1 MNDTQKKGRV
11 TIPTD
16 LDVVPETL
24 EILKKWGA
32 DAIRDCDGTDF
43 PQQLRD
49 ADAKIYST
57 YYTTRKDNAWAKANP
72 DEIQQCY
79 IMTGF
84 YTAHGDTV
92 TIPLMKGISPELME
106 VNTRDDITRWWE
118 VMDRTTGQPVPP
130 SQWSYADGSV
140 TVQAVPFHEY
150 TVSFLAYLIW
160 DPVHMYNATTNG
172 WTNFE
177 HQITFDVRQPKTH
190 KYSME
195 RLRKFIQEHPY
206 VNVIRYTTFFH
217 QFTLIFDELKREKY
231 VDWYGYSASVSP
243 YILEQ
248 FEREVGY
255 KFRPEYIIDQGY
267 YNNQYRVPSKEYKD
281 FQAFQRREVAKLAK
295 EMVEITHE
303 CGCEAMMFL
312 GDHWIGTEP
321 FMPEFKSIGLDA
333 VVGSVGNGSTLRLIS
348 DIEGVKYTE
357 GRFLPYFFPD
367 TFHEGG
373 DPVREAKENWV
384 TARRA
389 ILRKPIDRIGYGGY
403 LKLALQFPEF
413 IDYVQSVCDEFREL
427 YDNIKG
433 TTPYCFKRV
442 AVLNCWGKMRA
453 WSCHMVHH
461 ALYYK
466 KNYSYAGVIEALSG
480 APFDVQFISFEDIKA
495 DPHLLEKIDVLINV
509 GDADTAHT
517 GGRWWEDP
525 EIAAAVK
532 KFVWNGG
539 GLIGV
544 GEPSGHQYQ
553 GRFLQ
558 LAGVLGVEKET
569 GCTLNYDKYNW
580 DEHRDHFILADCP
593 NQDMDFGEGQKSI
606 YALEDAQVLIQ
617 RDKEVQLAAHDF
629 GQGRAVYISGL
640 PYSFVNSRALY
651 RAILWSSHSEDQL
664 HTWFSSNYNVEV
676 HAYVANHKYCVV
688 NNTYQPQDTT
698 VYTTDG
704 HSFDLHLEANEIK
717 WYEIG

>member
-1 MNDTQKKGRV
+1 MDELRKTGRV

-43 PQQLRD
+43 PQQLKD

-72 DEIQQCY
+72 DEVQQCY

-84 YTAHGDTV
+84 YTAPGDTV
-92 TIPLMKGISPELME
+92 TIPLMKGISPELMQ
-106 VNTRDDITRWWE
+106 VNTNDDITRWWE

-130 SQWSYADGSV
+130 AQWSYADGSV

-195 RLRKFIQEHPY
+195 RLRKFIAEHPY

-217 QFTLIFDELKREKY
+217 QFTLIFDELKREKF

-243 YILEQ
+243 YILNQ
-248 FEREVGY
+248 FEQEVGY

-267 YNNQYRVPSKEYKD
+267 YNNQYRVPSKEFRD

-295 EMVEITHE
+295 EMVDITHE

-367 TFHEGG
+367 TFHAGG

-403 LKLALQFPEF
+403 LKLALDFPEF
-413 IDYVQSVCDEFREL
+413 VDYVESVCNEFREL
-427 YDNIKG
+427 YENIKG
-433 TTPYCFKRV
+433 TTPYCVKRV

-453 WSCHMVHH
+453 WGCHMVHH

-466 KNYSYAGVIEALSG
+466 QNYSYAGVIEMLSG
-480 APFDVQFISFEDIKA
+480 APFEVKFISFEDIKN
-495 DPHLLEKIDVLINV
+495 DPALLDELDVLINV

-517 GGRWWEDP
+517 GGIWWEDAD
-525 EIAAAVK
+525 ITSAIR

-539 GLIGV
+539 GFIGV
-544 GEPSGHQYQ
+544 GEPSGHPYQ
-553 GRFLQ
+553 GHIFQ
-558 LAGVLGVEKET
+558 LATVLGVEEEN
-569 GCTLNYDKYNW
+569 GFTLNYDKYNW
-580 DEHRDHFILADCP
+580 EEHPGHFILQDADQP
-593 NQDMDFGEGQKSI
+593 VDFGEGKKNI
-606 YALEDAQVLIQ
+606 YALEGTEVLVQ
-617 RDKEVQLAAHDF
+617 RNREVQMAAHDF
-629 GQGRAVYISGL
+629 GKGRAVYISGV
-640 PYSFVNSRALY
+640 PYSFANSRTLY
-651 RAILWSSHSEDQL
+651 RAILWSAHSEDEL
-664 HTWFSSNYNVEV
+664 HTWFSANYNVEV
-676 HAYVANHKYCVV
+676 HAYVKNGKYCVV
-688 NNTYQPQDTT
+688 NNTYEPQDTT
-698 VYTTDG
+698 VYTTG
-704 HSFDLHLEANEIK
+704 GSSFALHLDANEIK
-717 WYEIG
+717 WYEI